1 MAEKEMSFIT
11 VQLEK
16 ELKDNFEKKVELEYR
31 TVSATI
37 RLLIQEYL
45 DEE

>member
-1 MAEKEMSFIT
+1 MIKKEMSFIT

-16 ELKDNFEKKVELEYR
+16 DLKERFEEKVELEYR

-37 RLLIQEYL
+37 RLLIEEYIK
-45 DEE
+45 EQ